1 MRQAANFDRNMLLLA
16 TQLAH
21 ESNMKTLLL
30 SVLDSLLQT
39 IDVRESNTITE
50 AMVLIRCSIRLIL
63 KLLVEPAA
71 NECVRF
77 WSKDTTSAHRV
88 RLQTRTVQDTRG
100 TF

>member
-21 ESNMKTLLL
+21 ESSMKALLL

-39 IDVRESNTITE
+39 VDVRESDTITE

-71 NECVRF
+71 NECVQ
-77 WSKDTTSAHRV
+77 
-88 RLQTRTVQDTRG
+88 L
-100 TF
+100 

>member
-21 ESNMKTLLL
+21 ESSMKALLL

-39 IDVRESNTITE
+39 VDVRESDTITE

-71 NECVRF
+71 NECVQF
-77 WSKDTTSAHRV
+77 
-88 RLQTRTVQDTRG
+88 
-100 TF
+100 